1 MYSTPRHQTSKTN
14 IQVKIKDLGDISTQ
28 MALI

>member
-14 IQVKIKDLGDISTQ
+14 FTVKIKDLGDISTQ
-28 MALI
+28 MALV